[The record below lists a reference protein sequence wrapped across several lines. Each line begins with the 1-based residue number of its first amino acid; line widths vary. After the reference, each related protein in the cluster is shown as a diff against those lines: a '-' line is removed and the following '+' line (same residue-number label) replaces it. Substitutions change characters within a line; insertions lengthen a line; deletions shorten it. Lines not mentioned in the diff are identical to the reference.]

1 MSVYTPEPADQS
13 TPAIAWACDKCR
25 EVVSAVGTVI
35 VGKDEQLELIMTTLV
50 SGGHLLLEDVPGV
63 AKTLAAQATAQ
74 ALGLD
79 FRRIQ
84 FVPDLLPGD
93 ISGSFIYD
101 SRADSFRFRKG
112 PIFTNLILADEIN
125 RGTPKTQ
132 SALLEAMQEQQVTV
146 EGQSFALDKP
156 FMVIATQNPL
166 EFEGTYPLP
175 EAQID
180 RFLARMSMGYPSPE
194 AECDMLAR
202 RQARQADAVT
212 LSPVLSKQDFL
223 KIQHAIETIHV
234 NPDIHSYIVQIVAK
248 TRADN
253 RVQLGASPRG
263 SLALFKL
270 SRSRAMMQGRDFVT
284 PDDVKAVAVP
294 ALAHRVLLRPELWA
308 ERISGETVVRDALD
322 GVPVPKAEWR

>member
-1 MSVYTPEPADQS
+1 MSVYAPEPADQPMP
-13 TPAIAWACDKCR
+13 TIAWACHKCH

-35 VGKDEQLELIMTTLV
+35 VGKDEQLELILTTLV

-63 AKTLAAQATAQ
+63 AKTLAAHATAE

-93 ISGSFIYD
+93 IMGSFIYD

-146 EGQSFALDKP
+146 EGQSFALDRP

-180 RFLARMSMGYPSPE
+180 RFLARMSMGYPSFD

-202 RQARQADAVT
+202 RQARQADSAA
-212 LSPVLSKQDFL
+212 LQPVLSKQDFL
-223 KIQHAIETIHV
+223 QIQRAIETVHV
-234 NPDIHSYIVQIVAK
+234 SPDIHSYIVQIVAK
-248 TRADN
+248 TRQDR

-270 SRSRAMMQGRDFVT
+270 SRSRAMMQERDFVT

-308 ERISGETVVRDALD
+308 ERISGETVVRDALEE
-322 GVPVPKAEWR
+322 VPVPKAEWR

>member
-13 TPAIAWACDKCR
+13 TPAIAWACDKCH
-25 EVVSAVGTVI
+25 EVVSAVGAVI
-35 VGKDEQLELIMTTLV
+35 VGKGEQLELILTTLV

-93 ISGSFIYD
+93 IMGSFIYD
-101 SRADSFRFRKG
+101 SRADSFRFRRG

-194 AECDMLAR
+194 AECEMLAR
-202 RQARQADAVT
+202 RQSRQADAVT
-212 LSPVLSKQDFL
+212 ISPVLSQQEFL
-223 KIQHAIETIHV
+223 EIQRAIETVHV

-248 TRADN
+248 TRDDR

-294 ALAHRVLLRPELWA
+294 ALAHRVILRPELWA
-308 ERISGETVVRDALD
+308 ERISGETVVRDALEEA
-322 GVPVPKAEWR
+322 PVPRAEWR

>member
-194 AECDMLAR
+194 AECEMLAR
-202 RQARQADAVT
+202 RQSRQADAVAI
-212 LSPVLSKQDFL
+212 SPVLSKPEFL
-223 KIQHAIETIHV
+223 EIQRAIETVHV
-234 NPDIHSYIVQIVAK
+234 NPDIHSYVVQIVAK
-248 TRADN
+248 TRADR

-294 ALAHRVLLRPELWA
+294 ALAHRVILRPELWA
-308 ERISGETVVRDALD
+308 ERISGETVVRDALEE
-322 GVPVPKAEWR
+322 VPVPKAEWR

>member
-13 TPAIAWACDKCR
+13 TPAIAWACAKCH

-35 VGKDEQLELIMTTLV
+35 VGKDEQLELILTTLAA
-50 SGGHLLLEDVPGV
+50 GGHLLLEDVPGV
-63 AKTLAAQATAQ
+63 AKTLAAQSTAQ

-223 KIQHAIETIHV
+223 KIQRAIEAIHV

>member
-1 MSVYTPEPADQS
+1 
-13 TPAIAWACDKCR
+13 
-25 EVVSAVGTVI
+25 
-35 VGKDEQLELIMTTLV
+35 VGKDEQLELILTTLV
-50 SGGHLLLEDVPGV
+50 SNGHLLLEDVPGV

-93 ISGSFIYD
+93 IMGSFIYD
-101 SRADSFRFRKG
+101 SRADSFRFRRG

-180 RFLARMSMGYPSPE
+180 RFLARLSMGYPSPE
-194 AECDMLAR
+194 AECEMLAR
-202 RQARQADAVT
+202 RQSRQADAVI

-223 KIQHAIETIHV
+223 EIQRAIETVHV
-234 NPDIHSYIVQIVAK
+234 NPDIHNYIVQIVTK
-248 TRADN
+248 TRVDR

-322 GVPVPKAEWR
+322 DVPVPKAEWR

>member
-1 MSVYTPEPADQS
+1 
-13 TPAIAWACDKCR
+13 
-25 EVVSAVGTVI
+25 
-35 VGKDEQLELIMTTLV
+35 
-50 SGGHLLLEDVPGV
+50 V

-93 ISGSFIYD
+93 IMGSFIYD
-101 SRADSFRFRKG
+101 SRADSFRFRRG

-180 RFLARMSMGYPSPE
+180 RFLARLSMGYPSPE
-194 AECDMLAR
+194 AECEMLAR
-202 RQARQADAVT
+202 RQSRQADAVI

-223 KIQHAIETIHV
+223 EIQRAIETVHV
-234 NPDIHSYIVQIVAK
+234 NPDIHNYIVQIVTK
-248 TRADN
+248 TRVDR

-322 GVPVPKAEWR
+322 DVPVPKAEWR

>member
-13 TPAIAWACDKCR
+13 APAIAWACDKCR

-35 VGKDEQLELIMTTLV
+35 VGKDEQLELILTTLV
-50 SGGHLLLEDVPGV
+50 SNGHLLLEDVPGV

-93 ISGSFIYD
+93 IMGSFIYD
-101 SRADSFRFRKG
+101 SRADSFRFRRG

-180 RFLARMSMGYPSPE
+180 RFLARLSMGYPSPE
-194 AECDMLAR
+194 AECEMLAR
-202 RQARQADAVT
+202 RQSRQADAVI

-223 KIQHAIETIHV
+223 EIQRAIETVHV
-234 NPDIHSYIVQIVAK
+234 NPDIHNYIVQIVTK
-248 TRADN
+248 TRVDR

-322 GVPVPKAEWR
+322 DVPVPKAEWR

>member
-13 TPAIAWACDKCR
+13 APAIAWACDKCR

-35 VGKDEQLELIMTTLV
+35 VGKDEQLELILTTLV
-50 SGGHLLLEDVPGV
+50 SNGHLLLEDVPGV

-93 ISGSFIYD
+93 IMGSFIYD
-101 SRADSFRFRKG
+101 SRADSFRFRRG

-180 RFLARMSMGYPSPE
+180 RFLARLSMGYPSPE
-194 AECDMLAR
+194 AECEMLAR
-202 RQARQADAVT
+202 RQSRQADAVI

-223 KIQHAIETIHV
+223 EIQRAIETVHV
-234 NPDIHSYIVQIVAK
+234 NPDIHNYIVQIVTK
-248 TRADN
+248 TRVDR
-253 RVQLGASPRG
+253 RVQLRASPRG

-322 GVPVPKAEWR
+322 DVPVPKAEWR

>member
-223 KIQHAIETIHV
+223 KIQRAIEAIHV

-248 TRADN
+248 TRADS

>member
-223 KIQHAIETIHV
+223 KIQRAIEAIHV
-234 NPDIHSYIVQIVAK
+234 NPDIHSYIVRIVAK
-248 TRADN
+248 TRADS

-308 ERISGETVVRDALD
+308 ERISGETVVQDALD

>member
-223 KIQHAIETIHV
+223 KIQRAIEAIHV

>member
-223 KIQHAIETIHV
+223 KIQRAIEAIHV

-308 ERISGETVVRDALD
+308 ERISGETVVQDALD

>member
-13 TPAIAWACDKCR
+13 APAIAWACDKCR

-35 VGKDEQLELIMTTLV
+35 VGKDELLVLILTTLV
-50 SGGHLLLEDVPGV
+50 SNGHLLLEDVPGV

-93 ISGSFIYD
+93 IMGSFIYD
-101 SRADSFRFRKG
+101 SRADSFRFRRG

-180 RFLARMSMGYPSPE
+180 RFLARLSMGYPSPE
-194 AECDMLAR
+194 AECEMLAR
-202 RQARQADAVT
+202 RQSRQADAVI

-223 KIQHAIETIHV
+223 EIQRAIETVHV
-234 NPDIHSYIVQIVAK
+234 NPDIHNYIVQIVTK
-248 TRADN
+248 TRVDR

-322 GVPVPKAEWR
+322 DVPVPKAEWR

>member
-1 MSVYTPEPADQS
+1 MSVYTPDPADLS
-13 TPAIAWACDKCR
+13 TPAIAWACGKCR

-35 VGKDEQLELIMTTLV
+35 VGKDEQLELILTTLAA
-50 SGGHLLLEDVPGV
+50 GGHLLLEDVPGV
-63 AKTLAAQATAQ
+63 AKTLAAQSTAQ

-93 ISGSFIYD
+93 IMGSFIYD
-101 SRADSFRFRKG
+101 SRADSFRFRRG

-156 FMVIATQNPL
+156 FMVVATQNPL

-180 RFLARMSMGYPSPE
+180 RFLARLSMGYPSPE
-194 AECDMLAR
+194 AEREMLAR

-223 KIQHAIETIHV
+223 EIQRAIETVHV

-248 TRADN
+248 TRDDR

-263 SLALFKL
+263 SLAVFKL

-308 ERISGETVVRDALD
+308 ERISGETIVQDALEET
-322 GVPVPKAEWR
+322 PVPKAEWR

>member
-1 MSVYTPEPADQS
+1 MTVHAPT
-13 TPAIAWACDKCR
+13 IVWACEKCH
-25 EVVSAVGTVI
+25 EVVSAAAAVI
-35 VGKDEQLELIMTTLV
+35 VGKDEQLELILTALI
-50 SGGHLLLEDVPGV
+50 SGGHVLLEDVPGV
-63 AKTLAAQATAQ
+63 AKTLAAQAFAQ

-93 ISGSFIYD
+93 IMGSFIYD
-101 SRADSFRFRKG
+101 SRAESFKFMKG
-112 PIFTNLILADEIN
+112 PIFANLILADEIN

-146 EGQSFALDKP
+146 EGQSFALDSP

-180 RFLARMSMGYPSPE
+180 RFISRLSMGYPSPE
-194 AECDMLAR
+194 AEREILAR
-202 RQARQADAVT
+202 RQARQADVVT
-212 LSPVLSKQDFL
+212 LSPVLGKHDFL
-223 KIQHAIETIHV
+223 EIQRAIETVHV
-234 NPDIHSYIVQIVAK
+234 SPDIQGYIVQIVVK
-248 TRADN
+248 TREDRRA
-253 RVQLGASPRG
+253 QLGASPRG

-270 SRSRAMMQGRDFVT
+270 SRSRALMQGRDFVT

-294 ALAHRVLLRPELWA
+294 GLAHRILLRPELWA
-308 ERISGETVVRDALD
+308 ERISGETIVRDALEE
-322 GVPVPKAEWR
+322 VPVPKADWR

>member
-35 VGKDEQLELIMTTLV
+35 VGKDEQLELILTTLV
-50 SGGHLLLEDVPGV
+50 SNGHLLLEDVPGV

-308 ERISGETVVRDALD
+308 ERISGETVVQDALD